1 MSKNKVVNYVAIALA
16 VICYLAL
23 TIKAVV
29 IFNDVFNVIIF
40 SFLGLL
46 LITFLNAVFHEIGHL
61 IAGKIV
67 GLKLVSIKILWFNF
81 DFSSKKVVFNLEK
94 ATNLGETV
102 FVPKSQDNLAKKT
115 AISIL
120 GGIISTLILL
130 VVGLILLWF
139 FYDKNLYVCTLFA
152 TPTVVTLYYLT
163 INLIGEETCDGNMIV
178 NVLSEKS
185 EGREIIS
192 NALYVGGLL
201 YSGVLPSEIPNRYL
215 SEYREDYSLFSS
227 MIIYYRYLSIL
238 GSDKEYAF
246 KEIVKLSNREKLK
259 DSIYDTIM
267 CELYYISY
275 FKNDKLFLE
284 NNQYII
290 EKIVEY
296 DDSLGAVR
304 AHTVLRLV
312 KGDKE
317 WAKVIV
323 ESTLSRLEKLVD
335 GGLNKL
341 EKQLFLELKE
351 ITNN

>member
-1 MSKNKVVNYVAIALA
+1 MSKNKVLNYIAIALA

-23 TIKAVV
+23 TVKAVL
-29 IFNDVFNVIIF
+29 VFNNVVKVAIF

-46 LITFLNAVFHEIGHL
+46 LITFLNAVFHELGHL

-81 DFSSKKVVFNLEK
+81 DFSTKKMVFNLEK
-94 ATNLGETV
+94 ANNLGETV
-102 FVPKSQDNLAKKT
+102 FIPNSHDNLAKKT

-120 GGIISTLILL
+120 GGIISTLVLL
-130 VVGLILLWF
+130 IIGLILLWF

-152 TPTVVTLYYLT
+152 TPSVVTLYYLT

-178 NVLSEKS
+178 NILSEKID
-185 EGREIIS
+185 GRKIIS

-201 YSGVLPSEIPNRYL
+201 YSGVLPSEIPNKYL
-215 SEYREDYSLFSS
+215 NEYREDYSLFSS

-284 NNQYII
+284 NNQGVI
-290 EKIVEY
+290 ENIVEY
-296 DDSLGAVR
+296 DDSLGSIR
-304 AHTVLRLV
+304 AHAILRLV
-312 KGDKE
+312 NGDKE
-317 WAKVIV
+317 WAKIIV
-323 ESTLSRLEKLVD
+323 ESALSRLENFVD

-351 ITNN
+351 IVKK